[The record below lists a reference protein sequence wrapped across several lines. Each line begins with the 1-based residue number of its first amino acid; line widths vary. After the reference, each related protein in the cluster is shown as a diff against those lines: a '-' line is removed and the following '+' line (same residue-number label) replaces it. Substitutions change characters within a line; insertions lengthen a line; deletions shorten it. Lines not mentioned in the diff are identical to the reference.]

1 KMNLDGIKLFTGSFM
16 GDKPVVN
23 MDTAIVKTA
32 VDVAHAQA
40 KPVFAHPQNRIG
52 VDNAVNGGVD
62 ILAHT
67 LPGEDDYNSEELS
80 RFKSQHTALIPT
92 LSLWTTILPDP
103 VATAHVVQSGVDQLK
118 TFSANGGPILFG
130 TDVGFTTIYDTSL
143 EYELMHRALSVTEIL
158 ASLTTNPAAYFKAA
172 NKGRVEKGLDA
183 DLVVLDADPAADVRN
198 LAKVTYTIRGGQII
212 YQEIHFA
219 IEIRN

>member
-1 KMNLDGIKLFTGSFM
+1 MKLFTGAFM

-23 MDTAIVKTA
+23 MDTAIVKAA
-32 VDVAHAQA
+32 VDVAHAQG

-52 VDNAVNGGVD
+52 VDNAVGGGVD

-67 LPGEDDYNSEELS
+67 VPTENNYTTDELT

-92 LSLWTTILPDP
+92 LSLWTTIVPDP
-103 VATAHVVQSGVDQLK
+103 VA
-118 TFSANGGPILFG
+118 PP
-130 TDVGFTTIYDTSL
+130 
-143 EYELMHRALSVTEIL
+143 MWC
-158 ASLTTNPAAYFKAA
+158 NPASTTQDFLLQWRPHSFRHRRWFHCHLRHFARIRTDASRAVGQPDSRFTHNQSRGYFKTA

-198 LAKVTYTIRGGQII
+198 LAKVAYTVRAGQII
-212 YQEIHFA
+212 YQK
-219 IEIRN
+219 